1 LRLIGTAPGQG
12 TAKKWPA
19 SEHGS
24 AFTMPRIAFYDVRI
38 RDVRVVHLA

>member
-1 LRLIGTAPGQG
+1 LRLIGTARDRE

-24 AFTMPRIAFYDVRI
+24 ALTMPRIAFYDVRI